1 MRLEGIRPFNM
12 PWNNFIDLLNMIDV
26 SRMVA
31 KSALQRD
38 ETRGAHFR
46 LDYPEQNDAYGLFNI
61 FLQKG
66 SDGSPV
72 FEKKPVALKY
82 MAPTGLK

>member
-1 MRLEGIRPFNM
+1 MRGNLER
-12 PWNNFIDLLNMIDV
+12 
-26 SRMVA
+26 
-31 KSALQRD
+31 K
-38 ETRGAHFR
+38 ETRKIKSMTIHTR

-66 SDGSPV
+66 TDENPV

-82 MAPTGLK
+82 MAPPGLK